1 MLTSFYNEAGNL
13 LMQII
18 TNPKYLK
25 QFRSLKNK
33 NKKQRLQKYIKAD
46 FIRKTGLLYAL
57 LYELS

>member
-25 QFRSLKNK
+25 QFCSLKNK

-46 FIRKTGLLYAL
+46 FIGRTGLLYAL
-57 LYELS
+57 